1 MERVVM
7 DSEKNPNLIYFVIA
21 GGFIILLAIAFFVYF
36 VWKRKKNNKI
46 KKQKIED
53 MRLKRKQ
60 VYLLYLLIRK

>member
-21 GGFIILLAIAFFVYF
+21 GGFIILLAIAFLVYF

-60 VYLLYLLIRK
+60 VYLL

>member
-60 VYLLYLLIRK
+60 VYLLYILIRK

>member
-1 MERVVM
+1 MERVVI
-7 DSEKNPNLIYFVIA
+7 DSEENPNLIYFVIA
-21 GGFIILLAIAFFVYF
+21 GGFIILLAIAFLVYF

-60 VYLLYLLIRK
+60 VYLL

>member
-1 MERVVM
+1 MERVVI
-7 DSEKNPNLIYFVIA
+7 DSEENPNLIYFVIA
-21 GGFIILLAIAFFVYF
+21 GGFIVLLAIAFLVYF

-60 VYLLYLLIRK
+60 VYLL

>member
-1 MERVVM
+1 MERVVI
-7 DSEKNPNLIYFVIA
+7 DSEENPNLIYFVIA
-21 GGFIILLAIAFFVYF
+21 GGFIVLLAIAFLVYF

-60 VYLLYLLIRK
+60 VYLP